1 MTAPATP
8 EELEQALYDLAVN
21 INELRALEAAIEAW
35 GPLAAAAATV
45 GTGLPFTAY
54 YEAAKEKEGAVI
66 SSGDYPDL
74 RNIPD
79 FCRNVY
85 SIDAEQFSGAAELL
99 DAVAMDMADLEG
111 APGNVL
117 NKIGNWYGTAAE
129 AFEEYFAGYR
139 PAQMRQAE
147 MFAAAVNACAS
158 LEAMATTA
166 KETVASLIEGANALT
181 AEMIKVY
188 WEKQETMQNTVSIA
202 VLGVVA
208 AGLSAGAATGALAVV
223 GSLGG
228 GATGLAGS
236 MYSFH
241 LTENELTANNLD
253 SLLDDLGAR
262 FSEVETAL
270 RSADDEIHAAI
281 DSIRSEWSMRE
292 VAMPSPPG
300 ADEIDIESFHHE
312 SSL

>member
-1 MTAPATP
+1 M
-8 EELEQALYDLAVN
+8 N
-21 INELRALEAAIEAW
+21 IHELRALEAAIKAW
-35 GPLAAAAATV
+35 GPIAAAAAAV
-45 GTGLPFTAY
+45 GTGIPFTAY
-54 YEAAKEKEGAVI
+54 YEAAKEQEGAVI

-74 RNIPD
+74 RSIPD

-85 SIDAEQFSGAAELL
+85 SVDAEQFGSAAELL

-117 NKIGNWYGTAAE
+117 NKIGDWYGEAAE

-166 KETVASLIEGANALT
+166 KEAVSSLVEGANALT

-188 WEKQETMQNTVSIA
+188 WEQQKAMQHTVSIA

-223 GSLGG
+223 GAIGG

-241 LTENELTANNLD
+241 LSENQLTAKDLD
-253 SLLDDLGAR
+253 SLLDDLSAR

-270 RSADDEIHAAI
+270 RSADDEIHAGIEAV
-281 DSIRSEWSMRE
+281 RSEWSMRE
-292 VAMPSPPG
+292 VAMPTPPG
-300 ADEIDIESFHHE
+300 ADEIDAESFHHE